1 MSILINEVRLENY
14 KVFRGMTI
22 KETLQVIDKSALQIA
37 FVVDDENHLLGAVT
51 DGDVRRSILRGEELS
66 ASVEGIMN
74 THPIAAQQG
83 TERAALLRLMRSK
96 VIRQIPLLDK
106 EKHLVGLAQL
116 EDLLYPS
123 RKDNIVVLMA
133 GGLGTRLRPLT
144 DKIPKP
150 LLKVG
155 KKPILE
161 TILESF
167 LDAGF
172 YRFYFAVNYK
182 SQMIE
187 DYFGDGSRFGAEIE
201 YLHEKK
207 RMGTAGA
214 LYFLPQVPKT
224 PIIVMNGDLL
234 TKVDFAEFLDYH
246 IGQNATATM
255 AVREYN
261 YQVPYGVIDFDG
273 ERIKAI
279 REKPSHAFF
288 VNAGIYVLSPDAVA
302 RVDKEEFFDMP
313 QLFELLISE
322 GKKTTVFPV
331 REYWLDIGRMDDFER
346 AQEEYGELFLD
357 KGQGNE

>member
-1 MSILINEVRLENY
+1 MILIKTSIRDA
-14 KVFRGMTI
+14 M
-22 KETLQVIDKSALQIA
+22 QAMDSSALQIA
-37 FVVDDENHLLGAVT
+37 FVVDEEKHLLGAVT

-66 ASVEGIMN
+66 APVESIMN
-74 THPIAAQQG
+74 VHPITAPHG
-83 TERAALLRLMRSK
+83 TERMTLLRLMRSK
-96 VIRQIPLLDK
+96 AVRQIPLVD
-106 EKHLVGLAQL
+106 EDNRIVGLAQL

-123 RKDNIVVLMA
+123 KRDNIVVLMV

-155 KKPILE
+155 QKPILE

-172 YRFYFAVNYK
+172 HRFYFAVNYK

-201 YLHEKK
+201 YLHENK

-214 LYFLPQVPKT
+214 LYFLPETPKA

-234 TKVDFAEFLDYH
+234 TKVDFGEFLEYH
-246 IGQNATATM
+246 IGQNAAATM

-273 ERIKAI
+273 EQIKGI
-279 REKPSHAFF
+279 REKPSQSYF
-288 VNAGIYVLSPDAVA
+288 VNAGIYVLSPEAVA
-302 RVDKEEFFDMP
+302 HVDKEEFFDMP
-313 QLFELLISE
+313 QLFEALISE

-331 REYWLDIGRMDDFER
+331 REYWLDIGRIADFER
-346 AQEEYGELFLD
+346 AQEEYGEMFVE
-357 KGQGNE
+357 KGQSDE

>member
-1 MSILINEVRLENY
+1 MNWKESMILPTASV
-14 KVFRGMTI
+14 KDVM
-22 KETLQVIDKSALQIA
+22 QVMDESALQIA
-37 FVVDDENHLLGAVT
+37 FVVDGENRLLGAVT
-51 DGDVRRSILRGEELS
+51 DGDVRRSILRGGDLS
-66 ASVEGIMN
+66 QSVTAIMN
-74 THPIAAQQG
+74 SHPVVAPQG
-83 TERAALLRLMRSK
+83 TERTAILRLMKAKS
-96 VIRQIPLLDK
+96 IRQIPLVD
-106 EKHLVGLAQL
+106 EDNHIVGLAQM
-116 EDLLYPS
+116 EELLYRPQ
-123 RKDNIVVLMA
+123 RDNAVVLMA

-155 KKPILE
+155 AKPILE

-172 YRFYFAVNYK
+172 HRFYFAVNYK

-187 DYFGDGSRFGAEIE
+187 DYFGDGSRFGVEIE

-214 LYFLPQVPKT
+214 LYFLPEVPQE
-224 PIIVMNGDLL
+224 PIFVMNGDLL
-234 TKVDFAEFLDYH
+234 TKVDFGELLDYH
-246 IGQNATATM
+246 MEQGAAATM

-273 ERIKAI
+273 ERIAAI
-279 REKPSHAFF
+279 REKPSYSFF
-288 VNAGIYVLSPDAVA
+288 VNAGIYVLSPEAVA

-313 QLFELLISE
+313 QLFNALVEA
-322 GKKTTVFPV
+322 GQKTTVYPV

-346 AQEEYGELFLD
+346 AQEEYGEMFD
-357 KGQGNE
+357 GK

>member
-1 MSILINEVRLENY
+1 MNRKDWKKTMILPRVSVRDA
-14 KVFRGMTI
+14 MQI
-22 KETLQVIDKSALQIA
+22 MDKSALQIA
-37 FVVDDENHLLGAVT
+37 FVVDGENRLLGAVT

-66 ASVEGIMN
+66 APVERIMN
-74 THPIAAQQG
+74 AHPIIARQG
-83 TERAALLRLMRSK
+83 MERAAIFRLMTTHG
-96 VIRQIPLLDK
+96 VQQIPLLDG
-106 EKHLVGLAQL
+106 EGRLVGLAQM
-116 EDLLYPS
+116 EELLCHS
-123 RKDNIVVLMA
+123 RRDNAVVLMA

-155 KKPILE
+155 AKPILE

-167 LDAGF
+167 LEAGF
-172 YRFYFAVNYK
+172 HRFYFAVNYK

-214 LYFLPQVPKT
+214 LYFLPKLPDE

-234 TKVDFAEFLDYH
+234 TKVDFGEMLDYH
-246 IGQNATATM
+246 VEQNAVATM

-273 ERIKAI
+273 DRIQAI
-279 REKPSHAFF
+279 REKPSYSFF
-288 VNAGIYVLSPDAVA
+288 VNAGIYVLSPEAAA

-313 QLFELLISE
+313 QLFDALLAD
-322 GKKTTVFPV
+322 GKKTTAYPI

-346 AQEEYGELFLD
+346 AQEEYGD
-357 KGQGNE
+357 KFAEGRWGKEQ